1 MNKALKK
8 EIEKQL
14 RDKNPPVE
22 WQRLIARYMDEI
34 AGTDKAVILR
44 TRYVHGWGYWRTLRE
59 LNRQGFY
66 FSQTVF
72 YERLGEALGEIAM
85 RAAYERLVCPYC
97 LEKEAAKG

>member
-1 MNKALKK
+1 MNKTLKR

-22 WQRLIARYMDEI
+22 WQRIIARYLDEI
-34 AGTDKAVILR
+34 AGSDKAVILR
-44 TRYVHGWGYWRTLRE
+44 TRYVLGWGYWRTVRE

-66 FSQTVF
+66 LSQTVF

-85 RAAYERLVCPYC
+85 RAAYERLICPYC
-97 LEKEAAKG
+97 MEKEER

>member
-1 MNKALKK
+1 MNKIIKK
-8 EIEKQL
+8 EIEKNL

-22 WQRLIARYMDEI
+22 WQRLIARYLNDI

-44 TRYVHGWGYWRTLRE
+44 TRYVLGWGYWRSLRE

-72 YERLGEALGEIAM
+72 YERLGEALADLAM
-85 RAAYERLVCPYC
+85 RAAYERLICPYC
-97 LEKEAAKG
+97 LKDSASK